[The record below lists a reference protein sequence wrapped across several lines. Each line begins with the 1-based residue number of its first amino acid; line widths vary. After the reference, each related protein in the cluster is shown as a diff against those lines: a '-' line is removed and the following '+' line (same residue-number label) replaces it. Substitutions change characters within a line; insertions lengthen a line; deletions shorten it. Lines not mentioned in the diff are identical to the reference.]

1 MKLEDLKELLEA
13 LNYHRVTSFKHEG
26 LEITLNP
33 SGPKPEESKEQAP
46 SDPNDL
52 LFWSAQ

>member
-1 MKLEDLKELLEA
+1 MKLEELKELLEA
-13 LNYHRVTSFKHEG
+13 LNHHRVTSFKHEG

-33 SGPKPEESKEQAP
+33 SGPKPEVKQETP

-52 LFWSAQ
+52 IFWSAQ

>member
-13 LNYHRVTSFKHEG
+13 LNHHRVTSYKLNG
-26 LEITLNP
+26 LEITLIP
-33 SGPKPEESKEQAP
+33 SGPKPEDKKEVP